1 MQRKRRVRSHRAR
14 RVLVNGLTIRS
25 GEELAE
31 GFQRIPNRRVLPDY
45 FEVISEPVAFST
57 IRVRL
62 VYRAMDLRRSG

>member
-1 MQRKRRVRSHRAR
+1 MQREGGVRLHRAR
-14 RVLVNGLTIRS
+14 SVLVNRLTIRS

-62 VYRAMDLRRSG
+62 VYMALDLRRSS